1 MQYCLGIKTCSCSF
15 VNASQILKKLIIK
28 SRDIYTSAQ
37 IFGVSNIKFLKEIN
51 AFIKQGFIKL
61 VKAHAMQQCYF
72 VLIKEF
78 LEKKDCVFHRNT

>member
-15 VNASQILKKLIIK
+15 VNASQIFKKCIIK

-37 IFGVSNIKFLKEIN
+37 IFYNFLKEIN